1 MNSGENKFPKCF
13 SKKKKKN
20 LKCFWPVLPTSPF
33 KVEGK
38 WYRSH
43 APINSP
49 NFDLIFLLSSDSFIG
64 NRKFSSL
71 PKHISVYAALLPFLY
86 FIWYL
91 INCFI
96 FVHSCQKDS
105 KHKILL
111 YLSSYFLVAR
121 VCLKVNLFLSE
132 IFLSQRAK
140 TNYKDDRITV
150 QVTYY

>member
-13 SKKKKKN
+13 
-20 LKCFWPVLPTSPF
+20 WPDLPTSPF

-71 PKHISVYAALLPFLY
+71 PKHISVYAALLPF
-86 FIWYL
+86 
-91 INCFI
+91 
-96 FVHSCQKDS
+96 
-105 KHKILL
+105 
-111 YLSSYFLVAR
+111 
-121 VCLKVNLFLSE
+121 
-132 IFLSQRAK
+132 
-140 TNYKDDRITV
+140 
-150 QVTYY
+150 